1 MTQRTDYQRDL
12 IEALK
17 DPAEAAA
24 YLNAAL
30 EEGDKEAFL
39 LALRNI
45 AEANGGMKA
54 VAEKAHLNRE
64 SLYRTLSRKGNPE
77 IRTLFNLL
85 HGVGLR
91 LNVTPEEVAA

>member
-1 MTQRTDYQRDL
+1 MTQTTDYQRDL

-17 DPAEAAA
+17 DPTEAAA

-30 EEGDKEAFL
+30 EEGDKETFL

-64 SLYRTLSRKGNPE
+64 SLYRTLSRRGNPE

-85 HGVGLR
+85 HVVGLR
-91 LNVTPEEVAA
+91 LSVTPEIVA